1 MAESTQ
7 AILIRDHDDEE
18 QPRSRSSRLLKRMA
32 VNWDTT
38 IAGAVIVLFVLFAIV
53 PQWFT
58 GFDPIAGDTARSL
71 QAPSDAHWFGT
82 DELGRDLYSRVIYG
96 SRVSLLAASFSVVLG
111 LVVGG
116 LLGLIAGTFGG
127 WVDTVISRLFDAVLA
142 LPGILITLSVLA
154 AFGNSTVIVALGVG
168 IGFITAFGRMMRAE
182 VFRIR
187 DLTFIEAATQSG
199 ARLPWVILRHI
210 MPNTLRPLI
219 SLATLQFGT
228 ALLSIG
234 SLGYLGFGQ
243 TPPNPEWG
251 ALIAQGQSYV
261 NAAWWVAILPG
272 LAFIFIVMA
281 VNRVSKS
288 IGER

>member
-1 MAESTQ
+1 MADTTQ
-7 AILIRDHDDEE
+7 TILIKKADAD
-18 QPRSRSSRLLKRMA
+18 PRNKSLIKRILA
-32 VNWDTT
+32 DWDIW
-38 IAGAVIVLFVLFAIV
+38 IAATVIGLFVLFAIF

-58 GFDPIAGDTARSL
+58 GFDPLQGDTSQSL
-71 QAPSDAHWFGT
+71 DAPSGTHWFGT

-96 SRVSLLAASFSVVLG
+96 TRVSLLAAAFSV
-111 LVVGG
+111 
-116 LLGLIAGTFGG
+116 LLGLIVGGTLGLVAGTFGG
-127 WVDTVISRLFDAVLA
+127 WTDTIISRIFDAVLA

-154 AFGNSTVIVALGVG
+154 AFGNSTFIVALGVG
-168 IGFITAFGRMMRAE
+168 VGFITAFGRMMRAE

-187 DLTFIEAATQSG
+187 DLTFIEAAKASG
-199 ARLPWVILRHI
+199 ATLLWVIWRHI

-219 SLATLQFGT
+219 ALATLQFGT

-243 TPPNPEWG
+243 MPPNPEWG
-251 ALIAQGQSYV
+251 ALIAQGQSYI
-261 NAAWWVAILPG
+261 NSAWWVAILPG
-272 LAFIFIVMA
+272 LAFVFIVMA

>member
-1 MAESTQ
+1 MAETTQ
-7 AILIRDHDDEE
+7 AILIKKDAATADKSLAR
-18 QPRSRSSRLLKRMA
+18 RVLA
-32 VNWDTT
+32 NWD
-38 IAGAVIVLFVLFAIV
+38 ILVAALVIVLFVLFAMF

-58 GFDPIAGDTARSL
+58 SFDPLQGDTARSL
-71 QAPSDAHWFGT
+71 SAPSAAHWFGT
-82 DELGRDLYSRVIYG
+82 DELGRDLYARVIFG
-96 SRVSLLAASFSVVLG
+96 TRVSLLAAGFSVLLGLLVGGTLG
-111 LVVGG
+111 LV
-116 LLGLIAGTFGG
+116 AGTFGG
-127 WVDTVISRLFDAVLA
+127 WADTIISRIFDAVLA

-154 AFGNSTVIVALGVG
+154 AFGNSTFIVALGVG
-168 IGFITAFGRMMRAE
+168 LGFVTAFGRMMRAE

-187 DLTFIEAATQSG
+187 DLTFIEAARSSG
-199 ARLPWVILRHI
+199 AGVMWVIWRHI

-219 SLATLQFGT
+219 ALATLQFGT

-243 TPPNPEWG
+243 MPPNPEWG
-251 ALIAQGQSYV
+251 ALIAQGQSYI
-261 NAAWWVAILPG
+261 NTSWWVAILPG

>member
-7 AILIRDHDDEE
+7 AVLIRQD
-18 QPRSRSSRLLKRMA
+18 PRGVGRFRRAVSSWDIWLAGLVILLFTA
-32 VNWDTT
+32 Y
-38 IAGAVIVLFVLFAIV
+38 AIV

-58 GFDPIAGDTARSL
+58 GFDPIVGDTSRSL
-71 QAPSDAHWFGT
+71 MPPGPGQWFGT
-82 DELGRDLYSRVIYG
+82 DELGRDLYARVVYG
-96 SRVSLLAASFSVVLG
+96 SQVSLLAAAFSVSVS
-111 LVVGG
+111 LVAGA
-116 LLGLIAGTFGG
+116 LLGLFAGTFGG
-127 WVDTVISRLFDAVLA
+127 IVDTVISRLFDAVMA

-154 AFGNSTVIVALGVG
+154 GLGNSTVVVALGVAL
-168 IGFITAFGRMMRAE
+168 GFITAFGRMMRAE

-187 DLTFIEAATQSG
+187 DLTFVEAAYSSG
-199 ARLPWVILRHI
+199 ARLPWVIFRHI

-219 SLATLQFGT
+219 ALATLQFGT

-243 TPPNPEWG
+243 TPPEPEWG
-251 ALIAQGQSYV
+251 ALIAQGQGYINS
-261 NAAWWVAILPG
+261 AWWVAVLPG
-272 LAFIFIVMA
+272 LPFILIVMA

>member
-7 AILIRDHDDEE
+7 AILIR
-18 QPRSRSSRLLKRMA
+18 QKPKSRSRLRRILS
-32 VNWDTT
+32 NWD
-38 IAGAVIVLFVLFAIV
+38 IWLSAVVVLVFTAFAIV

-58 GFDPIAGDTARSL
+58 GFDPIFGDTSASL
-71 QAPSDAHWFGT
+71 QPPSSTHWFGT
-82 DELGRDLYSRVIYG
+82 DELGRDLYSRVVYG
-96 SRVSLLAASFSVVLG
+96 ARVSLLAASFSV
-111 LVVGG
+111 LVSLIVGA

-127 WVDTVISRLFDAVLA
+127 IVDTIISRIFDAVMA

-154 AFGNSTVIVALGVG
+154 AFGNSTVIVALGVAL
-168 IGFITAFGRMMRAE
+168 GFITAFGRMMRAE

-187 DLTFIEAATQSG
+187 DLTFIEAAYSSG
-199 ARLPWVILRHI
+199 ARLPWVIFRHI
-210 MPNTLRPLI
+210 LPNTLRPLI
-219 SLATLQFGT
+219 ALATLQFGT

-243 TPPNPEWG
+243 TPPDPEWG
-251 ALIAQGQSYV
+251 ALIAQGQGYINS
-261 NAAWWVAILPG
+261 AWWVAVLPG
-272 LAFIFIVMA
+272 LPFILIVMA